1 MLGIVAVIVLA
12 GVGNLA
18 AKEDCEKS
26 GGKQKGQAKKLQ
38 QQEGMEQRHK
48 GMQAGQKRSGQQM
61 FNRWFNALIKAH
73 REDDRETMGQLLRKM
88 NQFRQRMQKG
98 RDALGERMRTFR
110 GWPGAVRGQAGRF
123 HDDSGK
129 WGRRFLR
136 GGMGRWC
143 CGFERRGMGRW
154 GRRFPCRS
162 MGGRSWK
169 FRRRGICRPSHGMQR
184 RGTGRWG
191 RGFPSRGMGRWGQ
204 SIQRGGMSRPEPG
217 MPCRV
222 MCRWQRGIPKGH
234 RGYESHG
241 FRGRGMRDRRE
252 EKRRSEW
259 DW

>member
-1 MLGIVAVIVLA
+1 MLKKIMLGIVAVIVLA

-18 AKEDCEKS
+18 AKEDLEKS
-26 GGKQKGQAKKLQ
+26 GGKQKGRAKKLQ
-38 QQEGMEQRHK
+38 QQGMEQRYK
-48 GMQAGQKRSGQQM
+48 GLRPGQQM

-110 GWPGAVRGQAGRF
+110 GWHGAVRGQAGRF

-136 GGMGRWC
+136 G
-143 CGFERRGMGRW
+143 GMGRW

-184 RGTGRWG
+184 RCTGRWG
-191 RGFPSRGMGRWGQ
+191 QGFPSRGMGRWGQ

-217 MPCRV
+217 IPCRV
-222 MCRWQRGIPKGH
+222 MGGWQRGIPKDH